1 MIVILLALYF
11 IPALV
16 AAVRGHHQTIPIGIL
31 NLFFG
36 WTLVGWVAALIW
48 AKYPPCRAAPVRSA
62 TPIGNART
70 APR

>member
-31 NLFFG
+31 NLFLRPDP
-36 WTLVGWVAALIW
+36 LVGYRRPYLASSPAL
-48 AKYPPCRAAPVRSA
+48 PSCS
-62 TPIGNART
+62 
-70 APR
+70 